1 MGGDARM
8 IGLRSRHRRLAP
20 LAAIAVAACAFAYP
34 FASSAAAA
42 TAVSPIN
49 GISDQNL
56 GLWNGDYQD
65 TAQNFTVSFDDF
77 FAQTWVG
84 SPASHLRYARFVTS
98 PDAVAQGGACE
109 ANLTSWYEYVT
120 QQLGLIP
127 VIAVWNVAEGGCAN
141 DGKPSTS
148 AYSADISQLL
158 GYLDGLV
165 PGQPVG
171 YLEAWNEP
179 NSSGVT
185 AAQAAAYWVAAN
197 AACQTDGCTA
207 IAGDLVDNDPDQG
220 GQAFDPGCDPGLTWV
235 NHLAPYEAQYV
246 AALAGAQPA
255 IWGFHPYYAVNCE
268 QPASVT
274 TFEAGLPPPAPGAA
288 APQVWFTEVA
298 AWECVKGQSSPRGL
312 TQQAALSQQAGDAS
326 YLVTQ
331 LVPSTLPTAVFY
343 YEMAAPNYMLNCS
356 KYADSELFEAGAN
369 PGPLLARPA
378 AAIIYGPDSTL
389 AAVTDPPSGVTSTDA
404 TFTGTVVPGGLYEA
418 SYHFD
423 YGPTSALG
431 SQTPEQ
437 LIGPGLTQQQVSATV
452 AGLTPNTA
460 YDYQLVVTDTGG
472 LVAPSNAV
480 TMPPVTVSTPTTA
493 TTGTAITVSWSG
505 ISNPS
510 NTDWVGLYEPG
521 AADGSDTAGFY
532 ADSCTQTSNGVAL
545 AGGSCTFTMPQAA
558 GTYEFRLYGAPAT
571 GLLSASGS
579 VTAVPPPPVDNAAP
593 VISGGSA
600 RARAYAGQTLACSNG
615 VWANQPTAYTYQWS
629 SDGAPL
635 AGATAATYTVL
646 AGELG
651 DTLSCSIV
659 ASNAGGSGPSAVS
672 VAVAVLRPPP
682 VSKSLPSISGHAV
695 TGDRLAESHAR
706 WSNAPASY
714 SYQWQRCNA
723 RAGACRPIAGAT
735 HRAYTIGPAEA
746 GSTIRVVEIARNASG
761 PGTPSRS
768 RATGVVRRARRR

>member
-1 MGGDARM
+1 MGANARM
-8 IGLRSRHRRLAP
+8 IGLLSRHRRLGP
-20 LAAIAVAACAFAYP
+20 LAAIAVAACAFAYA
-34 FASSAAAA
+34 FAAHAAGA
-42 TAVSPIN
+42 TATSPIN

-65 TAQNFTVSFDDF
+65 TTANFTVPFDDF

-120 QQLGLIP
+120 QELGLIP

-141 DGKPSTS
+141 HGTPSTS

-185 AAQAAAYWVAAN
+185 AAQAAAYWIAAN
-197 AACQTDGCTA
+197 AVCQTDGCTA
-207 IAGDLVDNDPDQG
+207 IAGDIVDNDPDQG

-246 AALAGAQPA
+246 AALVGAQPA

-268 QPASVT
+268 QSASVT
-274 TFEAGLPPPAPGAA
+274 TFEAGLPPPAAGAPP
-288 APQVWFTEVA
+288 PQVWFTEVA
-298 AWECVKGQSSPRGL
+298 AWECVKGQTNPRGSTVQAAL
-312 TQQAALSQQAGDAS
+312 TQQAADAS
-326 YLVTQ
+326 YLVNQ
-331 LVPSTLPTAVFY
+331 LVSLTSPTAVFY
-343 YEMAAPNYMLNCS
+343 YEMAAPNYLLDCS
-356 KYADSELFEAGAN
+356 KYSDSELFEASAN
-369 PGPLLARPA
+369 PGPLQARPA
-378 AAIIYGPDSTL
+378 AAVIYGPDSTL
-389 AAVTDPPSGVTSTDA
+389 AAVTGPPSGVTSTDA
-404 TFTGTVVPGGLYEA
+404 TFTGTLVPGGLYEA

-423 YGPTSALG
+423 YGPTPALG

-437 LIGPGLTQQQVSATV
+437 LIGPGLAQQQVSATV
-452 AGLTPNTA
+452 AGLTPDTA

-472 LVAPSNAV
+472 LVAASNVAP
-480 TMPPVTVSTPTTA
+480 MAPVTVSAASTV
-493 TTGTAITVSWSG
+493 TTGTPITVTWSG

-510 NTDWVGLYEPG
+510 NTDWVGLYQPG
-521 AADGSDTAGFY
+521 AADGSSTAGFY
-532 ADSCTQTSNGVAL
+532 ADSCTQTSDGVAL
-545 AGGSCTFTMPQAA
+545 SGGSCTFTMPQAA
-558 GTYEFRLYGAPAT
+558 GTYELRLYNAPAT
-571 GLLSASGS
+571 GLLSTSGS
-579 VTAVPPPPVDNAAP
+579 VTAVPPPPVDNTAP
-593 VISGGSA
+593 AISGGSTHA
-600 RARAYAGQTLACSNG
+600 VVYAGQTLACSNG

-629 SDGAPL
+629 RDGAAL
-635 AGATAATYTVL
+635 AGATATTYTVL
-646 AGELG
+646 PGELG
-651 DTLSCSIV
+651 ASLNCSVV
-659 ASNAGGSGPSAVS
+659 ASNAGGSGPGAVS
-672 VAVAVLRPPP
+672 GAVAVLRPPP
-682 VSKSLPSISGHAV
+682 VSSSLPSISGHAAS
-695 TGDRLAESHAR
+695 GKRLVESHAR
-706 WSNAPASY
+706 WSNVPASY

-735 HRAYTIGPAEA
+735 HRAYTIGPAEV
-746 GSTIRVVEIARNASG
+746 GSTIRVVEIARNAAG

-768 RATGVVRRARRR
+768 HATGVVRRALRR